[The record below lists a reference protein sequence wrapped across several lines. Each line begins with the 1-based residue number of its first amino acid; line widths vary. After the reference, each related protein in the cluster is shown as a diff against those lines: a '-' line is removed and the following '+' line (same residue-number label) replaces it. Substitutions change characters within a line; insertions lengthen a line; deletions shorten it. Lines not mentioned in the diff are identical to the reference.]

1 MRFQKKFDPFVHCCS
16 CRVITHAIVEENH
29 YLLTQLSPLKVSL
42 IQNIFMKS
50 SFRPKRI
57 SALASKKMLNKKNQ
71 DALLSLIF

>member
-50 SFRPKRI
+50 SFRPKYQRNYFKDFCP
-57 SALASKKMLNKKNQ
+57 SLYKNVE
-71 DALLSLIF
+71 